1 MMMQRFRWPLFIC
14 AVCLISGALIVLNY
28 QRIEQQ
34 RMAYSEHMASALR
47 FCDIGYF
54 PGILRETRTLEEVAR
69 TPAEV
74 AYAQEL
80 RRKFRLRECELPIR
94 PTMSVEEAGLP

>member
-1 MMMQRFRWPLFIC
+1 MQRLRWLIFIC
-14 AVCLISGALIVLNY
+14 MVCLISGTLIMLNY
-28 QRIEQQ
+28 QHIEQD
-34 RMAYSEHMASALR
+34 RTAYSEHMSSALR

-54 PGILRETRTLEEVAR
+54 PGILRETRTMEEIAH
-69 TPAEV
+69 TPAEQ

-80 RRKFRLRECELPIR
+80 RRKFRLRECELPMR